1 MPRGRQREEG
11 EEEETKVGAQGQ
23 RPKRR
28 WTDGRK
34 NSGPIFCKRPEGSEK
49 TKVRV
54 RGLTCDPQ
62 TMRSG
67 RTGHS
72 TLKPAQGL
80 ERGRDGGEVKVM
92 TFIRA

>member
-34 NSGPIFCKRPEGSEK
+34 NSGPIFCRRPEGTEK
-49 TKVRV
+49 IKVRM
-54 RGLTCDPQ
+54 RGL
-62 TMRSG
+62 MVLKSG
-67 RTGHS
+67 GAGALDTAHS
-72 TLKPAQGL
+72 TLPKVWREA
-80 ERGRDGGEVKVM
+80 EMRGR
-92 TFIRA
+92 

>member
-11 EEEETKVGAQGQ
+11 EEEETKVGAQRQ

-34 NSGPIFCKRPEGSEK
+34 NSGPIFCRRPEGSEK

-54 RGLTCDPQ
+54 RGLMRRLPQ
-62 TMRSG
+62 CTQIG
-67 RTGHS
+67 RAVQGAW
-72 TLKPAQGL
+72 AQ
-80 ERGRDGGEVKVM
+80 
-92 TFIRA
+92 F

>member
-23 RPKRR
+23 SPKRR

-34 NSGPIFCKRPEGSEK
+34 NSVPFFCRRPEGSEK

-54 RGLTCDPQ
+54 KGL
-62 TMRSG
+62 MI
-67 RTGHS
+67 
-72 TLKPAQGL
+72 LKP
-80 ERGRDGGEVKVM
+80 RGAGAVATAHSNLPRVWREAGMKG
-92 TFIRA
+92 R